1 MSEYDKTIGEII
13 VEEVNEFNKP
23 ENFDMELAKKL
34 KNDYLVNDKSYEYN
48 SARLVFNET
57 VNTEIGTEYTFHL
70 NVIDKQGC
78 IEALIFEVD
87 ENDNAVKLITKT
99 DNTDVTFAAT
109 SLRTRVIMVIWYAS
123 KEVSHGVIT
132 GISKHLYRIN
142 MGNSTLVKTKDV
154 TEEHRYKQSYENY
167 LSITT
172 DNTKSKIKRFKGY
185 DADGDSIIRPKK
197 SGSSNRKSTTDRSKN
212 KAAKAS
218 RKKNR

>member
-34 KNDYLVNDKSYEYN
+34 KNDYLVNDKSYEYD
-48 SARLVFNET
+48 STRLVFNET

-99 DNTDVTFAAT
+99 DNASVTFAAT
-109 SLRTRVIMVIWYAS
+109 SLRTRVIMVVWYHTA
-123 KEVSHGVIT
+123 KVSDGVIT
-132 GISKHLYRIN
+132 GITKHLYRIN
-142 MGNSTLVKTKDV
+142 MGNSTLVKTKDSKG
-154 TEEHRYKQSYENY
+154 TYNLQSFENY
-167 LSITT
+167 LAVEPME
-172 DNTKSKIKRFKGY
+172 SKMKRFEGY
-185 DADGDSIIRPKK
+185 EADGDSIIRAKK
-197 SGSSNRKSTTDRSKN
+197 SCSCNRKTRTDRSKN